1 MKNGSCPK
9 CRSTDILR
17 FDGGIG
23 PYGSGN
29 HIITGFSA
37 LSAVSVNR
45 YVCCSCGFTEEWV
58 DKEDLPKVS
67 RSKKARR

>member
-1 MKNGSCPK
+1 MKNGFCPK

-23 PYGSGN
+23 PYGS
-29 HIITGFSA
+29 GFSA

-45 YVCCSCGFTEEWV
+45 YVCCSCGFTEE
-58 DKEDLPKVS
+58 
-67 RSKKARR
+67 